1 MVNLDRLNDL
11 NVLLAQSEKRSRDLT
26 KNIKELN
33 EKDLYDFE
41 RTLVAMLDISKRATD
56 RIKSRLKKE
65 FELLKP
71 TIEKL

>member
-41 RTLVAMLDISKRATD
+41 RTLIAMLDISKRATD
-56 RIKSRLKKE
+56 RIKSRVKKE

-71 TIEKL
+71 IIDKL

>member
-56 RIKSRLKKE
+56 RIKSRVKKE

-71 TIEKL
+71 IIDKL

>member
-41 RTLVAMLDISKRATD
+41 RTLIAMLDISKRATD

-71 TIEKL
+71 IIDKL